1 MGTNTDGTTIDIE
14 AKLAEAELYTKHGLK
29 ENAYNVYEEL
39 LNHLLDQDHPL
50 RSKIEERLNSLR
62 PDPNGIQQAQKPQET
77 GDSPLSKKECVE
89 RFENCNGLIE
99 AGFYEEALTQLDSLL
114 EFGYRLGSIRAKI
127 GECCLRLNRPFEAL
141 EHLEAALDGQELNTE
156 ERLNVLDRL
165 AMTYENIGSAPSA
178 IKALEQMVQLDAS
191 FRNASIRLKKLSKT
205 AQKFGRFYFLIK
217 ENLLSEEKLERAR
230 ESARQKKKTIDDV
243 LMDEFGI
250 IKAQLGH
257 ALSEHYG
264 CPFVE
269 YDELELGTAP
279 DLIQGV
285 KEQFFRRNMFIPMIT
300 LDDQLLVI
308 TDNPHDMVKLDN
320 IRSVC
325 KGTEFHIGVSLG
337 DDINKFIDHF
347 FGKYAVDEDQGDV
360 FEQLE
365 LIEVDEYE
373 EDDDE
378 PSTTADGVVVQMA
391 NKIIEDGVKQGAS
404 DIHIEG
410 LPGKRGTSIR
420 FRIDG
425 ECIHYKNIPFSYKR
439 ALVSR
444 IKIISKLDI
453 SERRLPQD
461 GKIKFINKNKQTI
474 ELRVATI
481 PTVGGNEDIVLRIL
495 ASGNAAIPLDK
506 MGLQDHIFEKFTT
519 LLRTPYGL
527 LLVCGPTGSGKTTT
541 LHAALNFIN
550 TPEKK
555 IWTVE
560 DPVEIMQDGLRQVQV
575 EQKIDLDFA
584 RVLRSFLRADPD
596 VIMVGETRD
605 EETARTVIV
614 ASLTGHLVFS
624 TLHTNSAPET
634 VTRLLGMGMDPLN
647 FADALLGVLAQR
659 LVRRLCS
666 ACKEAYEADDNE
678 KELIKISYG
687 EHPVYPLP
695 IDLEAPLKLYRAKG
709 CSKCGDSGYKG
720 RLAIHELLVSND
732 VLKRLVEKSSSVADI
747 RKESMRNGMQ
757 TLLQDGIIKVLAGHT
772 DFQHVRAA
780 CVR

>member
-1 MGTNTDGTTIDIE
+1 MEPNTDGTPVDID

-29 ENAYNVYEEL
+29 QNAFNVYEEL
-39 LNHLLDQDHPL
+39 LNHLLDEDHPL
-50 RSKIEERLNSLR
+50 RAKVEERLQSLH
-62 PDPNGIQQAQKPQET
+62 PDQQDSLTIET
-77 GDSPLSKKECVE
+77 VESSTETPLSKKECVD
-89 RFENCNGLIE
+89 RYENCLGLIE
-99 AGFYEEALTQLDSLL
+99 AGFYNDALTQLDSLL
-114 EFGYRLGSIRAKI
+114 ELGYRPGTIRAKI

-141 EHLEAALDGQELNTE
+141 EHLEEAISSQEHSTE
-156 ERLNVLDRL
+156 DRLNILDRL

-191 FRNASIRLKKLSKT
+191 FRNASVRLKKLSKS
-205 AQKFGRFYFLIK
+205 AQKFGRFYYLIK
-217 ENLLSEEKLERAR
+217 ENLLSEEKLDRAR

-243 LMDEFGI
+243 LMAEFGI
-250 IKAQLGH
+250 NKAQLGH

-264 CPFVE
+264 CQFIE
-269 YDELELGTAP
+269 YDELEIGSAP
-279 DLIQGV
+279 DFVEGV
-285 KEQFFRRNMFIPMIT
+285 KEQFFRRNMFMPMIT
-300 LDDQLLVI
+300 PQDELIVV

-325 KGTEFHIGVSLG
+325 KGTEFHMGVTLNE
-337 DDINKFIDHF
+337 DLNKFIDHF
-347 FGKYAVDEDQGDV
+347 FGKYATAEDQGDV

-365 LIEVDEYE
+365 LIEVDE
-373 EDDDE
+373 EDDYDDE

-391 NKIIEDGVKQGAS
+391 NKIIEDGVRQKAS

-495 ASGNAAIPLDK
+495 ASGNAAIPLDN
-506 MGLQDHIFEKFTT
+506 MGLQDHILKEFKG
-519 LLRTPYGL
+519 LLETPYGL

-541 LHAALNFIN
+541 LHSALNYIN

-555 IWTVE
+555 IWTAE
-560 DPVEIMQDGLRQVQV
+560 DPVEIVQDGLRQVQV

-605 EETARTVIV
+605 EETAHTVIV

-659 LVRRLCS
+659 LVKRLCPD
-666 ACKEAYEADDNE
+666 CKESYEADDKE
-678 KELIKISYG
+678 KELIKVSYG
-687 EHPVYPLP
+687 DHPVYPLP
-695 IDLEAPLKLYRAKG
+695 IDLDAPLKLYKAKG
-709 CSKCGDSGYKG
+709 CSKCGNSGYRG

-732 VLKRLVEKSSSVADI
+732 DLKRLIEKSSSVADI
-747 RKESMRNGMQ
+747 REESMNNGMQ
-757 TLLQDGIIKVLAGHT
+757 TLLQDGIIKVLAGDT
-772 DFQHVRAA
+772 DFAHVRAA
-780 CVR
+780 CIR